1 MNWLNIEISFVNI
14 KSKDKQILGN
24 FAKRWIIFK
33 HFLYK
38 QINDDANKSE
48 KAWRPDNVALNSQAA
63 HDRNIITNA
72 KVKLEQELLK
82 ELQDDVEDLE
92 KQVSALSYQ
101 IAENTANVKAKLQEE
116 WDSSC
121 TSTSEF
127 CILYIDSFLYMNT
140 FKNRIVCT

>member
-24 FAKRWIIFK
+24 FAKRWINFK

-48 KAWRPDNVALNSQAA
+48 KAWRPDNIALNSQAA

-101 IAENTANVKAKLQEE
+101 IAENTANIKAKLQEE
-116 WDSSC
+116 WDGSC
-121 TSTSEF
+121 SSTSEF

>member
-1 MNWLNIEISFVNI
+1 MDDWFSLCEFFVNI
-14 KSKDKQILGN
+14 KSIDKKILGN

-48 KAWRPDNVALNSQAA
+48 KAWRPDNIALNSQAA

-116 WDSSC
+116 
-121 TSTSEF
+121 
-127 CILYIDSFLYMNT
+127 
-140 FKNRIVCT
+140 

>member
-1 MNWLNIEISFVNI
+1 MEAIRENFDQVEDS
-14 KSKDKQILGN
+14 SKLESNLKQLDVV
-24 FAKRWIIFK
+24 
-33 HFLYK
+33 
-38 QINDDANKSE
+38 INDDANKSE
-48 KAWRPDNVALNSQAA
+48 KAWRPDNIALNSQAA

-116 WDSSC
+116 
-121 TSTSEF
+121 
-127 CILYIDSFLYMNT
+127 
-140 FKNRIVCT
+140 

>member
-1 MNWLNIEISFVNI
+1 MCKKNSWKFCKNNYIHESFLN
-14 KSKDKQILGN
+14 N
-24 FAKRWIIFK
+24 FC
-33 HFLYK
+33 YK

-48 KAWRPDNVALNSQAA
+48 KAWRPDNVALNNQAA

-92 KQVSALSYQ
+92 KQVSTLSYQ

-116 WDSSC
+116 
-121 TSTSEF
+121 
-127 CILYIDSFLYMNT
+127 
-140 FKNRIVCT
+140 